1 MESKRFSSTN
11 YLWNELGLN
20 KGWSIGVLSSIIK
33 QKRFKCKEDWY
44 NYYFESGEKRLKKIE
59 TLNLNEKGLLNSDT
73 PSINKELNKLNFN
86 YGRTKSEIAEKGTLL
101 FEALEKEGNPHNLTK
116 RECMYIAYYRIICE
130 TWNGIM
136 CREKNTTTKL
146 TQYLIELGYEV
157 SLIDTSGKFDSYY
170 GVDFELYYEGYIVC
184 GIQIKPVSYTK
195 TNEGLQKSIELNKV
209 KNNLYNEKFNR
220 NVYYIYSKQ
229 NGYIENKEVID
240 ELITDLKRI

>member
-1 MESKRFSSTN
+1 
-11 YLWNELGLN
+11 
-20 KGWSIGVLSSIIK
+20 
-33 QKRFKCKEDWY
+33 
-44 NYYFESGEKRLKKIE
+44 
-59 TLNLNEKGLLNSDT
+59 
-73 PSINKELNKLNFN
+73 
-86 YGRTKSEIAEKGTLL
+86 
-101 FEALEKEGNPHNLTK
+101 
-116 RECMYIAYYRIICE
+116 
-130 TWNGIM
+130 M
-136 CREKNTTTKL
+136 CREKNTPTKL